1 MPPVTTASQTLDPA
15 ADLDEARI
23 IAACQAGNVE
33 RFAKLID
40 LYHQRLYK
48 FIYYRTQHKQTA
60 EDITSTVFIKALD
73 GIGTFRPE
81 RGNFSSWLYRIAR
94 NAIIDHYRG
103 FRATADI
110 EDAWDISANVDI
122 ERDTDAV
129 AKLEEVRQY
138 LRQLPRQQRDV
149 VVMRVWDGLSH
160 KEIAEILGITEAN
173 SKMTFSRAMAK
184 INKEMIAVMVAVAA
198 AMNFYNS

>member
-15 ADLDEARI
+15 VNSDEAAI
-23 IAACQAGNVE
+23 IAACQAGNLD
-33 RFAKLID
+33 RFAELFD
-40 LYHQRLYK
+40 LYHRRLYN

-60 EDITSTVFIKALD
+60 EDIASTVFIKALD

-103 FRATADI
+103 YKAVADI

-122 ERDTDAV
+122 ERDTDVA
-129 AKLEEVRQY
+129 AKLEEVRQF
-138 LRQLPRQQRDV
+138 LQQLPRQQRDV

-184 INKEMIAVMVAVAA
+184 INKELLVAIILF
-198 AMNFYNS
+198 MLSFN